1 MRKLN
6 RRWTDED
13 TELLKN
19 LHAAGATAQQASVA
33 LKRNKQSLMIRA
45 RKLGIPFLSLREL
58 KKRQAVQEPLDP
70 AGHDRAIASSP
81 YGQGKNAV

>member
-13 TELLKN
+13 TELLKK
-19 LHAAGATAQQASVA
+19 LHAAGATAQQTSLA
-33 LKRNKQSLMIRA
+33 LKRNKQNLMLRA

-58 KKRQAVQEPLDP
+58 KQRQA
-70 AGHDRAIASSP
+70 DRERLESRW
-81 YGQGKNAV
+81 